1 MKDGPDRDRSAPED
15 ALCEQHPERPAL
27 ATCPRCGSYACLACW
42 HPAVDRCHRCLMR
55 HPEDASPPIPWDL
68 PEGSLLGRFFRTLAT
83 AVHPT
88 RSAPAF
94 AAPFVAPAVRFLLL
108 TFVPLALVSGVIPFT
123 HTLAFG
129 ALRVEVIGAQT
140 AATIAVDILR
150 AMGIGFA
157 LDFTAIVALTLPFV
171 SLSRAYGVAGREQAA
186 LRTMLYR
193 AWLLP
198 TSRVVVS
205 VLAFVLPA
213 TQSDG
218 LQLVLAVL
226 QLAPLLLLLFAM
238 RASARLASGVGP
250 FASLVVIFV
259 PFALLFATQ
268 MLLEPVVRPFMPA
281 PVAPATAPAAPVAP
295 ATPPPARPPGPHGA

>member
-55 HPEDASPPIPWDL
+55 HPEDAAPPIPWET
-68 PEGSLLGRFFRTLAT
+68 PEGRLAGRFFRTLWT
-83 AVHPT
+83 AILPT

-94 AAPFVAPAVRFLLL
+94 AGARVAPAVRFFLL
-108 TFVPLALVSGVIPFT
+108 TFVPLAFLGGVIPFT
-123 HTLAFG
+123 RTLAFG
-129 ALRVEVIGAQT
+129 ALHVELIDAPSGGA
-140 AATIAVDILR
+140 IAIDVVR
-150 AMGIGFA
+150 AMGIAFA
-157 LDFTAIVALTLPFV
+157 LDLASILALSLPFV
-171 SLSRAYGVAGREQAA
+171 SLSRAYGVKGREQSAM
-186 LRTMLYR
+186 RTMLYR

-198 TSRVVVS
+198 TSRVLWSLLVF
-205 VLAFVLPA
+205 ALPA

-218 LQLVLAVL
+218 VQLVVAVM

-268 MLLEPVVRPFMPA
+268 MVLEPIVKPLMPK
-281 PVAPATAPAAPVAP
+281 PPTEAPAHPASR
-295 ATPPPARPPGPHGA
+295 AR